1 MSTVTFDTLKFAN
14 ELKKAG
20 IPDNQAEAEARA
32 LANAIGEIDVATKR
46 DIAEL
51 AMTTKHDLAALELRM
66 TIKVGGM
73 LVAMTGI
80 IIAAM
85 KFMLG

>member
-1 MSTVTFDTLKFAN
+1 MTTVTFDTLKFAN

-20 IPDNQAEAEARA
+20 IPDSQAEAEARA

-46 DIAEL
+46 DL
-51 AMTTKHDLAALELRM
+51 AKLELRM

-73 LVAMTGI
+73 FMAVTGI
-80 IIAAM
+80 LIAAM
-85 KFMLG
+85 KFMIG

>member
-1 MSTVTFDTLKFAN
+1 MTTVTFDTLKFAN

-20 IPDNQAEAEARA
+20 IPDSQAEAEARA

-46 DIAEL
+46 DLAE
-51 AMTTKHDLAALELRM
+51 LELRM

-73 LVAMTGI
+73 LMAVTGI
-80 IIAAM
+80 LIAAM
-85 KFMLG
+85 KFMIG

>member
-1 MSTVTFDTLKFAN
+1 MTTVTFDTLKFAN

-20 IPDNQAEAEARA
+20 IPDSQAEAEARA

-46 DIAEL
+46 DL
-51 AMTTKHDLAALELRM
+51 AKLELRM

-73 LVAMTGI
+73 LMAVTGI
-80 IIAAM
+80 LIAAM
-85 KFMLG
+85 KFMIG